1 MSELDKIKILFGNE
15 RKRGLTVTKLL
26 LKLFVKDYK
35 NTNDQKVRTA
45 YGTLSGI
52 VGIVANFLLS
62 LSKLVIGIL
71 FGSLAISADAIN
83 NLSDALSSV
92 LSIVS
97 FKMSSKPADREHPFG
112 HARIEYVA
120 SMIVSFLILSIG
132 VNLLR
137 ETIGKIINPSDTTFS
152 IVSVIVLC
160 ISIAVKLWLYIFNRK
175 LGKTINSS
183 VLIATS
189 ADSLSD
195 TVSTSAVLL
204 SVLVLRFFSLDI
216 DAYVGILVA
225 LFIFYSGIKIL
236 NDTKNSILGE
246 PPSAETVKAIES
258 IVAENPDALGIHDMI
273 IHSYGALHTIASFH
287 VEVDGSKDIFK
298 SHDMTDNLEKR
309 IREEL
314 NIECTIHMDPLIT
327 DNERINSLRDET
339 LNIVMGID
347 GRLRIHDFRVVE
359 GESHTNLIF
368 DVCAPFEIK
377 KSDAEISETIEKAIK
392 ALGENYFTVLQID
405 RV

>member
-1 MSELDKIKILFGNE
+1 M
-15 RKRGLTVTKLL
+15 TKLL

-137 ETIGKIINPSDTTFS
+137 ETVGKIINPSDTTFS

-204 SVLVLRFFSLDI
+204 SLLVLRFFSLDI

-225 LFIFYSGIKIL
+225 SFIFYSGIKIL

-258 IVAENPDALGIHDMI
+258 IVAEYPDALGIHDMI

-368 DVCAPFEIK
+368 DVSAPFEIK
-377 KSDAEISETIEKAIK
+377 KSNAEISETVEKAIK
-392 ALGENYFTVLQID
+392 SLGPNYFTVINID

>member
-1 MSELDKIKILFGNE
+1 M
-15 RKRGLTVTKLL
+15 TKLL
-26 LKLFVKDYK
+26 LKLFVNDYK
-35 NTNDQKVRTA
+35 NTNSQSVRTA
-45 YGTLSGI
+45 YGTLSGT
-52 VGIVANFLLS
+52 VGIIANFLLS
-62 LSKLVIGIL
+62 LSKLVIGIM

-83 NLSDALSSV
+83 NLSDAGSSI

-120 SMIVSFLILSIG
+120 SMIVSFLVLSIG

-137 ETIGKIINPSDTTFS
+137 EAIGKIINPSDTAFS
-152 IVSVIVLC
+152 IVSVIVLS
-160 ISIAVKLWLYIFNRK
+160 ISIIVKLWLYIFNRR
-175 LGKTINSS
+175 LGKAINSS
-183 VLIATS
+183 VLLASSI
-189 ADSLSD
+189 DSLSD
-195 TVSTSAVLL
+195 TVSTSAVLV

-225 LFIFYSGIKIL
+225 LFIFYSGAKIL
-236 NDTKNSILGE
+236 NETKNSILGE
-246 PPSAETVKAIES
+246 APSSETVKAIEA
-258 IVAENPDALGIHDMI
+258 IVAQFPEALGIHDMI

-314 NIECTIHMDPLIT
+314 NIECTIHMDPLVT
-327 DNERINSLRDET
+327 DNERINSLRADT
-339 LNIVMGID
+339 QKIVSGID
-347 GRLRIHDFRVVE
+347 GRLCIHDFRAVE

-368 DVCAPFEIK
+368 DICVPFEMK
-377 KSDAEISETIEKAIK
+377 QSDAEISDAVEREIK
-392 ALGENYFTVLQID
+392 KLGSNYFTVIQID

>member
-52 VGIVANFLLS
+52 VGILANFLLS

-246 PPSAETVKAIES
+246 PPSAETVKAIEG
-258 IVAENPDALGIHDMI
+258 IVAEYPDALGIHDMI

-392 ALGENYFTVLQID
+392 ALGENYFTVIQID

>member
-1 MSELDKIKILFGNE
+1 M
-15 RKRGLTVTKLL
+15 TKLL

-35 NTNDQKVRTA
+35 NTNSQKVRTA
-45 YGTLSGI
+45 YGTLSGA
-52 VGIVANFLLS
+52 VGIIANFLLS
-62 LSKLVIGIL
+62 LSKLIIGIM

-83 NLSDALSSV
+83 NLSDAGSSI

-132 VNLLR
+132 VNLFR
-137 ETIGKIINPSDTTFS
+137 EAVWKIIEPSKTDFS
-152 IVSVIVLC
+152 IASVIVLS
-160 ISIAVKLWLYIFNRK
+160 ISILVKLWMYIFNRK
-175 LGKTINSS
+175 LGKAISSS
-183 VLIATS
+183 VLTATS
-189 ADSLSD
+189 VDSLSD
-195 TVSTSAVLL
+195 TVSTSAVLV
-204 SVLVLRFFSLDI
+204 SVLVLHFFSVDI

-236 NDTKNSILGE
+236 NETKNSILGE
-246 PPSAETVKAIES
+246 APSSETIKAIEE
-258 IVAENPDALGIHDMI
+258 IVAQFPDALGIHDMI

-287 VEVDGSKDIFK
+287 LEVDGSKDIFR

-327 DNERINSLRDET
+327 DNERINSLRADT
-339 LNIVMGID
+339 LKIVAGID
-347 GRLRIHDFRVVE
+347 KRLQIHDFRAVE

-368 DVCAPFEIK
+368 DISVPFEIK
-377 KSDAEISETIEKAIK
+377 LSDTEITEAVEKEIK
-392 ALGENYFTVLQID
+392 KLGSNYFTVIQID

>member
-1 MSELDKIKILFGNE
+1 
-15 RKRGLTVTKLL
+15 VTKLL

-35 NTNDQKVRTA
+35 NTNSQSVRTA
-45 YGTLSGI
+45 YGTLSGT
-52 VGIVANFLLS
+52 VGIIANFLLS
-62 LSKLVIGIL
+62 LSKLVIGIM

-83 NLSDALSSV
+83 NLSDAGSSI

-137 ETIGKIINPSDTTFS
+137 EAIGKIINPSDTDFS
-152 IVSVIVLC
+152 IVSVIVLS
-160 ISIAVKLWLYIFNRK
+160 ISIVVKLWLYIFNRR
-175 LGKTINSS
+175 LGKAINSS
-183 VLIATS
+183 VLLAS
-189 ADSLSD
+189 SVDSLSD
-195 TVSTSAVLL
+195 TVSTSAVLV

-225 LFIFYSGIKIL
+225 LFIFYSGAKIL
-236 NDTKNSILGE
+236 NETKNSILGE
-246 PPSAETVKAIES
+246 APSSETVKAIEA
-258 IVAENPDALGIHDMI
+258 IVARFPEALGIHDMI

-314 NIECTIHMDPLIT
+314 NIECTIHMDPLVT
-327 DNERINSLRDET
+327 DNERINSLRADT
-339 LNIVMGID
+339 Q
-347 GRLRIHDFRVVE
+347 
-359 GESHTNLIF
+359 
-368 DVCAPFEIK
+368 K
-377 KSDAEISETIEKAIK
+377 
-392 ALGENYFTVLQID
+392 
-405 RV
+405 